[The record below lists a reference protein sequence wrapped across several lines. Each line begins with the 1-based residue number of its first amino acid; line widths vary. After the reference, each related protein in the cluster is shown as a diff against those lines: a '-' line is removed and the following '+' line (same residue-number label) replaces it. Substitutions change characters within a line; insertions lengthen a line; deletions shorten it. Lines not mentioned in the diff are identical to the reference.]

1 MVERWPGSLV
11 IITGM
16 SGSGKH
22 TAFKA
27 FEDLGFFC
35 VDNLPIPLVS
45 RMLKLATASDG
56 KIDKLAIVI
65 DIRMSDVVGRL
76 EQLFEEMRRLDVDSA
91 VIFLDA
97 SDAVLVRRFSE
108 TRRVHPLARDTSVLE
123 GVQEERERLFPLRAQ
138 ADEVIDTS
146 DFTVHDLRKRIY
158 EQFQDPVQDGQFVLS
173 LVSFG
178 FKKGLPLHSDMV
190 FDVRFLPNPY
200 FEPGLRD
207 KGGDTPQVRAYLEEF
222 EETSQTLDR
231 LEDMLEYLFPRYS
244 REGKSY
250 LTVSIGCTGGRHR
263 SVMVAEALAAR
274 LRANGR
280 RVNLIHR
287 DLHSP

>member
-1 MVERWPGSLV
+1 MTEKWPGSLV

-27 FEDLGFFC
+27 FEDLGYFC
-35 VDNLPIPLVS
+35 VDNLPIPLVP
-45 RMLKLATASDG
+45 RMLKLALASDG

-65 DIRMSDVVGRL
+65 DIRMGDGIGDL
-76 EQLFEEMRRLDVDSA
+76 DQFFEEIRDFEVDFQL
-91 VIFLDA
+91 VFFDA
-97 SDAVLVRRFSE
+97 ADSVLVRRFSE

-123 GVQEERERLFPLRAQ
+123 GVVAERERLFPLRAR
-138 ADEVIDTS
+138 ADDVVDTS
-146 DFTVHDLRKRIY
+146 EFTVHDLRKRIY
-158 EQFQDPVQDGQFVLS
+158 EQFEDPVEDDQFVLS

-200 FEPGLRD
+200 FEADLRE
-207 KGGDTPQVRAYLEEF
+207 KGGDQPEVRAYLEGF
-222 EETSQTLDR
+222 EETLETLDR
-231 LEDMLEYLFPRYS
+231 VEGMLEYLFPRFS

-250 LTVSIGCTGGRHR
+250 LTVSVGCTGGKHR
-263 SVMVAEALAAR
+263 SVMIAEALAGR
-274 LRANGR
+274 LRAKGR

-287 DLHSP
+287 DLHSS